1 MVTVLSTA
9 DIVGHLE
16 SIFPA
21 ERIKSRLVDVVSYA
35 ADAGFYHLVPKAVV
49 QPVSIDEVRAL
60 FALCRRLNIP
70 LTFRAG
76 GSSLSGQAI
85 TDGIL
90 ADISQH
96 WRKVQPLNEGAA
108 VKVQPGVTG
117 SVVNH
122 MLKSHKVKIGPDPA
136 SINTAMMGGI
146 LSNNSSGMCCGVK
159 LNSYHTIQ
167 SLHFLLPDGQAY
179 NTAVKEDYTRF
190 ETESAELANA
200 IARLRQQV
208 LNNTTLYDKIRR
220 KYLTKNTVG
229 YSLNAFVDYTHPLD
243 IFAHL
248 LIGAEGTL
256 GFIAEAVMDT
266 VPDYPAKS
274 TTILFFRDMKAACDA
289 IVPLKTSGAEMIE
302 LMDRASLRSV
312 ETIKGIPDIIK
323 LLPESAAGLLVEY
336 QDTDEEKLEQKIAAF
351 EQIPLSLLTPAA
363 FTTNVTTRELYW
375 KIRKGMF
382 PSVGAV
388 RAKGTTVILEDIA
401 FPVEQ
406 LAAALAD
413 LQVLFVKYEY
423 GNAIIFGHAK
433 DGNIHFVVTQSFN
446 TAVEIERYRQF
457 MDEVVALVV
466 DKYDGTLKAE
476 HGTGRNMAPFVEAEW
491 GAEAYQIMQQLKE
504 LVDPQQILNPGVIIN
519 DDKLAHIKNLKSLPE
534 VEEEVDK
541 CIECGYCEH
550 KCPSRDLTMTPRR
563 RIVVRRALANFKQEG
578 NTVDHKTLLQQ
589 YQYDGL
595 DTCAVDGLCATEC
608 PVNINTGDLVKRLRK
623 ENHSSFANKVATQ
636 AAKHFY
642 TVESVVK
649 VLLASGVLVNKVL
662 GKRAMTNITGVFK
675 KIVPAFPLW
684 MAEQTG
690 PVRISKTKIDQ
701 PSFIYFAT
709 CITRS
714 MGSSLEGKKSVIDS
728 LLTVAQRAGINIQ
741 IPVNIHGHCC
751 GQPFSSKGFAS
762 AAAYTKNKTIEWLW
776 QETQQGKLPV
786 ILDMSSCT
794 YTLLECRPYLN
805 DENKARF
812 DKLLIL
818 DTVDFLYDHVVP
830 SLSIKV
836 KKDNVALHPVCSL
849 SKMKNAHKLTNIAKA
864 CADNVHVPIYAGC
877 CGMAGDR
884 GFLFPELVKSATS
897 LEAKEVLEQPRQG
910 YYSSSKT
917 CEMALENVTKKNY
930 ESIVYLVEE
939 CS

>member
-1 MVTVLSTA
+1 MVTV
-9 DIVGHLE
+9 DIVGQLG

-35 ADAGFYHLVPKAVV
+35 ADAGFYHMVPKAVV
-49 QPVSIDEVRAL
+49 LPANIEEVKAL
-60 FALCRRLNIP
+60 FALCRQLNIP

-90 ADISQH
+90 ADLSQH
-96 WRKVQPLNEGAA
+96 WRKVQPVDQGAA

-146 LSNNSSGMCCGVK
+146 LSNNASGMCCGVS
-159 LNSYHTIQ
+159 LNSYHTLR
-167 SLHFLLPDGQAY
+167 SLHFILPDGNEY
-179 NTAVKEDYTRF
+179 NTAVQGDYRRF
-190 ETESAELANA
+190 EKESAALFKGLET
-200 IARLRQQV
+200 LRDQV
-208 LNNTTLYDKIRR
+208 RNNTVLFDKIRR

-229 YSLNAFVDYTHPLD
+229 YSLNAFADYTHPLD

-248 LIGAEGTL
+248 MIGAEGTL

-266 VPDYPAKS
+266 VPDYPAKATS
-274 TTILFFRDMKAACDA
+274 ILFFKSMTDACDA
-289 IVPLKTSGAEMIE
+289 IVPLRDSGAEMIE
-302 LMDRASLRSV
+302 LMDRASLRSI
-312 ETIKGIPDIIK
+312 EDIKGIPDIIQF
-323 LLPESAAGLLVEY
+323 LPEPAAALLVEY
-336 QDTDEEKLEQKIAAF
+336 QDVDVLQLEKKIVAF
-351 EQIPLSLLTPAA
+351 AQISLPLLLPAV
-363 FTTNVTTRELYW
+363 FTTDVITRELYW

-388 RAKGTTVILEDIA
+388 RAKGTTVILEDVA

-413 LQVLFVKYEY
+413 IKTLFIKYAY
-423 GNAIIFGHAK
+423 LNAIIFGHAK

-446 TAVEIERYRQF
+446 TAAEIERYRLF
-457 MDEVVALVV
+457 MDEVVELVV
-466 DKYDGTLKAE
+466 NKYDGTLKAE
-476 HGTGRNMAPFVEAEW
+476 HGTGRNMAPFVETEW
-491 GAEAYQIMQQLKE
+491 GTEAYQIMQQLKQ

-519 DDKLAHIKNLKSLPE
+519 GDKLAHIKHLKSLPE

-541 CIECGYCEH
+541 CIECGFCEH

-563 RIVVRRALANFKQEG
+563 RIVTRRALANFRKEG
-578 NTVDHKTLLQQ
+578 NTADYKTLLQQ

-623 ENHSSFANKVATQ
+623 ENHSAFANKIAKQ
-636 AAKHFY
+636 AAIHFN

-649 VLLASGVLVNKVL
+649 LLLGSGVLVNKIF
-662 GKRAMTNITGVFK
+662 GKRAMSKLTGTLK
-675 KIVPAFPLW
+675 RIVPAFPLW

-690 PVRISKTKIDQ
+690 PVRIKKTVVTQ
-701 PSFIYFAT
+701 PAFIYFAT

-714 MGSSLEGKKSVIDS
+714 MGSSMEGKKSVIDS
-728 LLTVAQRAGINIQ
+728 LLTVAERAGIKIQ

-751 GQPFSSKGFAS
+751 GQPFSSKGFAA

-776 QETQQGKLPV
+776 QETQQGQLPV

-794 YTLLECRPYLN
+794 YTLLECRPYLT
-805 DENKARF
+805 DENKALF
-812 DKLLIL
+812 DKLIIL
-818 DTVDFLYDHVVP
+818 DTVDFLSDHVVP
-830 SLSIKV
+830 LLSFKV
-836 KKDNVALHPVCSL
+836 KKDTVALHPVCSL
-849 SKMKNAHKLTNIAKA
+849 TKMKNAHKLTNIAKA
-864 CADNVHVPIYAGC
+864 CADNVNVPVYAGC

-884 GFLFPELVKSATS
+884 GFLFPELVRSATG
-897 LEAKEVLEQPRQG
+897 LEAKEVVQKEKQG

-917 CEMALENVTKKNY
+917 CEMALADVTKKNY